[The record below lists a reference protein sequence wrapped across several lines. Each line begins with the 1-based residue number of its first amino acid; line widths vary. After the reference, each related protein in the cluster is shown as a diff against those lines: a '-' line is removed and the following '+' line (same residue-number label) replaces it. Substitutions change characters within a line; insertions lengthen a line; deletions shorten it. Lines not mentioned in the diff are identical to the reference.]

1 MTEMA
6 GILLKKMTSIML
18 FMAAATRGH

>member
-1 MTEMA
+1 
-6 GILLKKMTSIML
+6 MTSITL